1 MKQRMNIF
9 KSMNTRWPREELN
22 TWTTVKRTAY
32 ILLPVLIYFAVHDM
46 AEILLWTLLEVFMRN
61 SSRQIILFLNEN
73 AYTING
79 IINGLTIL
87 IGVAVIGKAVG
98 AEVSGQEAGEAKD
111 KTSAES
117 GTKAECAAEAG
128 KKVKIR
134 ITGKKLTDY
143 MILAALAFCAAGGL
157 NLALYILGVTGSSG
171 SYNQVAQLQYGVDF
185 IIGLVLY
192 GVVSPFAEEAV
203 FRGLIYNRMKRCFHG
218 WIALIFSSL
227 LFGCYHG
234 NLVQAVYGTLL
245 GLLIAYTYEK
255 YNSFAAP
262 VLFHGVANI
271 SIYAMTYHGGFA
283 AMEKNKAA
291 MAGGI
296 MLLTAAG
303 LLTFIRKTVKKS
315 DN

>member
-87 IGVAVIGKAVG
+87 IGVGFIGKAVG
-98 AEVSGQEAGEAKD
+98 AEIKGQEAGE
-111 KTSAES
+111 
-117 GTKAECAAEAG
+117 
-128 KKVKIR
+128 KVKIR
-134 ITGKKLTDY
+134 ITEKKLTDY

-157 NLALYILGVTGSSG
+157 NLALYTLGVTGSSG

-271 SIYAMTYHGGFA
+271 SIYAMTYHGGLA
-283 AMEKNKAA
+283 AVEKNKAA
-291 MAGGI
+291 MAGGV
-296 MLLTAAG
+296 MLLASAG
-303 LLTFIRKTVKKS
+303 LLMFIRKTVKKS
-315 DN
+315 DNYSEII